1 MANPKDPYEKFNR
14 AMFGFDQ
21 AVDYLVYRHVTK
33 VYKTITPLPLQRDIS
48 SNTPTN
54 LGMLTTMPNDVLQG
68 KFHWMFIDAWRF
80 IINKTVGIKRLFD
93 IATRMGACPK
103 HHEDFR
109 MTLVFL

>member
-1 MANPKDPYEKFNR
+1 MPLIGCVKNLINLKDPYEKFNR

-48 SNTPTN
+48 SNKTAFTN

-68 KFHWMFIDAWRF
+68 KFHWMFIDSLAF
-80 IINKTVGIKRLFD
+80 Y
-93 IATRMGACPK
+93 
-103 HHEDFR
+103 HQ
-109 MTLVFL
+109 